1 MTRLSI
7 LFALLAACGGGSKK
21 SEPTTTAAT
30 TTAQADVNATA
41 NANANASAG
50 AVLELGD
57 IRLVDVNKNKALLIK
72 ANGDIE
78 LEGVVAAKVTPD
90 GKIVNTAGEV
100 GFTLLPD
107 GTVNGPDGKPLDV
120 TLSTDAVIKSGDKSI
135 SLDANGS
142 LVGAN
147 PAAPPMKVEGAD
159 TPGKRR
165 TAMFVL
171 IALTTGSASAASGGA
186 SGGGGGGQ

>member
-1 MTRLSI
+1 MTRLSL
-7 LFALLAACGGGSKK
+7 LFVLLAACGGSKK

-30 TTAQADVNATA
+30 TTAQADVTA
-41 NANANASAG
+41 NANANANA
-50 AVLELGD
+50 AVQLELGD
-57 IRLVDVNKNKALLIK
+57 MRLVDVNKNKALLIK

-100 GFTLLPD
+100 GFTLQPD
-107 GTVNGPDGKPLDV
+107 GTVNGPDGAPVGV
-120 TLSTDAVIKSGDKSI
+120 TLSNDAVIKTGDKSI
-135 SLDANGS
+135 SLDASGS

-147 PAAPPMKVEGAD
+147 PSAPPMKVEGAD

-171 IALTTGSASAASGGA
+171 IALTTSGPATSSPPTSGDASGP
-186 SGGGGGGQ
+186 GQ